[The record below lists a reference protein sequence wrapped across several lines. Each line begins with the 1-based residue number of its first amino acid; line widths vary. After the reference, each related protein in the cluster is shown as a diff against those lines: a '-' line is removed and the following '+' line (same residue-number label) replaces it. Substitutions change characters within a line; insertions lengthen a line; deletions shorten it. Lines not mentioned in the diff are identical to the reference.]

1 MKIKFRQS
9 VIKDQLQVWQI
20 IKDAKQIMIDNGRHQ
35 WTEEYPSY
43 DRIKSDIMSGDA
55 YVACNDK
62 GRILAYA
69 YITSQPEPAYN
80 SPSVNWLSHNSYLVI
95 HRLAVSA
102 ASRGIG
108 LGKAMLQH
116 AEQICRDKDI
126 NSIKVD
132 TNYDNTEMLHLLSV
146 LGYTHCGTVSYG
158 ARGER
163 LAFEKLMQ

>member
-1 MKIKFRQS
+1 MKLTFRKS
-9 VIKDQLQVWQI
+9 DIGDLLYVCQI
-20 IKDAKQIMIDNGRHQ
+20 IKDAKRIMLENGRHQ

-43 DRIKSDIMSGDA
+43 DRIESDIMSGDA

-62 GRILAYA
+62 GLILAYA
-69 YITSQPEPAYN
+69 YITSQPEPAYDL
-80 SPSVNWLSHNSYLVI
+80 PTANWLSHDSYMVI

-116 AEQICRDKDI
+116 AEHICRDKGI
-126 NSIKVD
+126 SSIKVD
-132 TNYDNTEMLHLLSV
+132 TNYDNVEMLHLLSE

-163 LAFEKLMQ
+163 LAFEKIL

>member
-1 MKIKFRQS
+1 MKLTFRKS
-9 VIKDQLQVWQI
+9 AISDLQHVWQI
-20 IKDAKQIMIDNGRHQ
+20 IKDAKRIMLENGRHQ

-43 DRIKSDIMSGDA
+43 DRIESDIMSGDA

-62 GRILAYA
+62 GLILAYA
-69 YITSQPEPAYN
+69 YITSQPEPAYD
-80 SPSVNWLSHNSYLVI
+80 SPTVNWLSHDSYMVI

-116 AEQICRDKDI
+116 AEQICHDKGI
-126 NSIKVD
+126 SSIKVD
-132 TNYDNTEMLHLLSV
+132 TNYDNVEMLHLLSA

-163 LAFEKLMQ
+163 LAFEKLI